1 MTEVNTLQAGT
12 LFSPTL
18 VNELFSKVKGKSVL
32 AKVSNQDPIPQE
44 GLEYFV
50 FNMEGN
56 AQFVGEGD
64 QVKAGKVTTKPK
76 VVKPYEVVYQSR
88 VSDKFLTMSEDK
100 KINLLEKFNEGFSK
114 KVAEAMDIGA
124 IHGVEPKSLTDASF
138 KATNS
143 FDGVVTTNVVPYEA
157 GKIEAHINSA
167 IRALKALGGESNGI
181 LFSNQASQD
190 MSEVKE
196 NNVVKYPQFQFGQ
209 TPEVF
214 AGMKSD
220 ETKNMVLTGGTHT
233 AKKDHVIVG
242 DFENSFKWGYS
253 DQVKLEVIVYGDP
266 DQTGRDLKAYNE
278 VCLRAT
284 VNIGWGILDETA
296 FARVEE
302 A

>member
-1 MTEVNTLQAGT
+1 MTDTNTLQAGT
-12 LFSPTL
+12 LFSPEL

-32 AKVSNQDPIPQE
+32 AKVSNQNPIPQE

-50 FNMEGN
+50 FDMEGN
-56 AQFVGEGD
+56 AQILGEGE
-64 QVKAGKVTTKPK
+64 QVKAGKTTTKPK
-76 VVKPYEVVYQSR
+76 VVKPYEIVYQSR

-100 KINLLEKFNEGFSK
+100 KIDLLEKYNEGFSK

-143 FDGVVTTNVVPYEA
+143 FDGVVTTNVVPYET